1 MAVFFLCVSLASC
14 LKLSLNYLPFQTHF
28 SHITI
33 PLWTFHEAWGQDGW
47 MLAKVFFFLHFFGQ
61 RKSWGPQKWKN
72 RTRLIF
78 SHLCQTSLV
87 SKESTILQRFCAL
100 TQIKNDLFLLRAGKE
115 SQLCLW
121 HNEPTRF
128 VFVFFILT
136 VFCYFLLLH
145 CQQCPRIMNIV
156 FLFHTISFLSRI
168 KAGNPEPC
176 SLK

>member
-1 MAVFFLCVSLASC
+1 MTVFFLCVSLASC
-14 LKLSLNYLPFQTHF
+14 LKLSPNYLPFQTHF

-33 PLWTFHEAWGQDGW
+33 PLWTFH
-47 MLAKVFFFLHFFGQ
+47 
-61 RKSWGPQKWKN
+61 
-72 RTRLIF
+72 F
-78 SHLCQTSLV
+78 SHLCQTSSV

-136 VFCYFLLLH
+136 VFCYFLRLH
-145 CQQCPRIMNIV
+145 CQQCLRIMNIV